1 MDERSLARSWTH
13 VFEEDQGDRMVFR
26 PSDSDIPPSRRPR
39 TAFDLEPD
47 GTLTTYQPG
56 PDDRRLPARG
66 QWRVEGSHLV
76 LESPDAPPQR
86 LAIEE
91 GSNDRLVLRRTD

>member
-1 MDERSLARSWTH
+1 MDERSLVRSWTH
-13 VFEEDQGDRMVFR
+13 VFEEDQDDRMVFR

-47 GTLTTYQPG
+47 GTLTTYGPG
-56 PDDRRLPARG
+56 ADDRRTPARG
-66 QWRVEGSHLV
+66 QWRLDGAHLV
-76 LESPDAPPQR
+76 LEPSDAPAQR

-91 GSNDRLVLRRTD
+91 GSPDRLVLRRIG